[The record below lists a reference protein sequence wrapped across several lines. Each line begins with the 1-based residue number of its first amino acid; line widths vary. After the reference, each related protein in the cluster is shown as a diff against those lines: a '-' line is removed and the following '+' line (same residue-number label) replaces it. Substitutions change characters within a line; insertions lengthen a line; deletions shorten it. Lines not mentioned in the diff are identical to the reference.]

1 MAEHRAP
8 RLCVLI
14 DADNVPAHYA
24 EAIFD
29 EVASLGEASV
39 RRIYGDWSAT
49 RLNRWAEKVAALG
62 LVADQQFSN
71 TKGKNAS
78 DIGLVIAAMD
88 FLHSRLFDGFVLVS
102 SDSDF
107 TRLAARIREQGLDV
121 YGIGEHKTPEAFR
134 MACKRFIYVENL
146 GNDDGAETGAE
157 TGTETG
163 AAPSSSPVP
172 ATQAASAPADPVGA
186 GRGKEPPAKAIPLIV
201 AAMRAIDHEGEW
213 FTLGQVGQFVT
224 QANPD
229 FDTRTYGSAK
239 LSDLL
244 RKCGRFELKQGPG
257 NTWMVRDLA

>member
-1 MAEHRAP
+1 MPDLPEFTHISPAHRAP

-14 DADNVPAHYA
+14 DADNVPASYA
-24 EAIFD
+24 EAIF
-29 EVASLGEASV
+29 EEIASLGEASV
-39 RRIYGDWSAT
+39 RRIYGDWSAQ
-49 RLNRWAEKVAALG
+49 RLAGWAKRVAELG

-88 FLHSRLFDGFVLVS
+88 FLHSDLFDGFVLVS

-121 YGIGEHKTPEAFR
+121 YGIGEQKTPEAFR

-146 GNDDGAETGAE
+146 GNGDSGE
-157 TGTETG
+157 
-163 AAPSSSPVP
+163 AAAKP
-172 ATQAASAPADPVGA
+172 AT
-186 GRGKEPPAKAIPLIV
+186 GKALPAKSPSGKQPPTAAIPVISN
-201 AAMRAIDHEGEW
+201 AMKAIGLEEEW
-213 FTLGQVGQFVT
+213 YSLGQLGQFIT

-244 RKCGRFELKQGPG
+244 QKTGRFQLQRGEG
-257 NTWMVRDLA
+257 NQWMVRDLA

>member
-1 MAEHRAP
+1 MADHRAP

-24 EAIFD
+24 GAIFD

-39 RRIYGDWSAT
+39 RRIYGDWSAV

-121 YGIGEHKTPEAFR
+121 YGIGEKKTPEAFR

-146 GNDDGAETGAE
+146 GADDSPAEPAE
-157 TGTETG
+157 PQSGDT
-163 AAPSSSPVP
+163 APGPVRQGEP
-172 ATQAASAPADPVGA
+172 AR
-186 GRGKEPPAKAIPLIV
+186 RGKEAPAMAIPLII
-201 AAMRAIDHEGEW
+201 AAMRAIDPDGEW
-213 FTLGQVGQFVT
+213 YSLGPIGQFIT

-229 FDTRTYGSAK
+229 FDVRSYGASK
-239 LSDLL
+239 FSDLV
-244 RKCGRFELKQGPG
+244 KKTGRFEVKQGPG
-257 NTWMVRDLA
+257 NTLLARDLA